1 MTVRMYMYEL
11 FLAYQNF
18 KGDAN
23 LKLLSLFRAAC
34 EIFRLSL
41 MNLLISFSRGD
52 SRLHGVF

>member
-1 MTVRMYMYEL
+1 MYEL

-18 KGDAN
+18 KGTEAN